1 MGFFYWESII
11 SERLSSNTW
20 VTAYFQF
27 LQVEG
32 IPFYLIR
39 KGNDTSGAILVKVVK
54 TKYEV
59 QLFHNILDHIGNSSW
74 VIFSEGNEKEIDED
88 INKQISFDNDVWVV
102 EVEEK
107 HGRSLLDEDYL
118 KRG

>member
-1 MGFFYWESII
+1 M
-11 SERLSSNTW
+11 
-20 VTAYFQF
+20 
-27 LQVEG
+27 
-32 IPFYLIR
+32 
-39 KGNDTSGAILVKVVK
+39 IL
-54 TKYEV
+54 
-59 QLFHNILDHIGNSSW
+59 
-74 VIFSEGNEKEIDED
+74 SEGNEKEIDED